1 MIQGLLGALGMS
13 PFSAGGSMED
23 GAVAS
28 NNPLL
33 TAGLAQA
40 GNLIGSAGTY
50 TVQYPGHSHSYNPFP
65 PNSMKT
71 LGSFRV
77 QQIANGLLVDLV
89 RYEGGQVE
97 TFHVQDYKEAGEL
110 IIATL
115 VKWELK
121 GT

>member
-1 MIQGLLGALGMS
+1 MIQDLLGGLGTSLFS
-13 PFSAGGSMED
+13 PGGSMED

-33 TAGLAQA
+33 AAGQA
-40 GNLIGSAGTY
+40 NVYGGLG
-50 TVQYPGHSHSYNPFP
+50 VHSHVITGYPTYSSNPFP

-71 LGSFRV
+71 VGSFRV
-77 QQIANGLLVDLV
+77 QEIANGYLVDLV

>member
-1 MIQGLLGALGMS
+1 
-13 PFSAGGSMED
+13 MED

-28 NNPLL
+28 NSPLL

-40 GNLIGSAGTY
+40 GNLIGSTGTY
-50 TVQYPGHSHSYNPFP
+50 TVQYPYNSHPFP